1 MCQELGKPSSYPVV
15 NRRQVVNDLAPKQ
28 EPTLFNYAQSL
39 LYVATATSEDG
50 GFSAPS
56 IMEFYPEI
64 VAFEG
69 TPFALNRIMLI
80 RLLVLTLL
88 VILFSLWTRKF
99 QQANK
104 TASFVPGKFQLMG
117 EISLNFVRKSI
128 AHDQL
133 GEKDGD
139 RFLPLLTTIF
149 FVTLGMNIT
158 GIIPGLNISGSSL
171 IGLPIVMAAAAY
183 VVFIYAG
190 MRKHGLRFFSNA
202 LFPAGVPKAFY
213 VLVTPIEFLSTFIL
227 RPVTLALR
235 LTMNMI
241 AGHLLL
247 VLCFSATNFFFFE
260 AEGLFK
266 LFGAGTFVFG
276 FAFTLFEILVS
287 FLQAYVFTLLTTVY
301 IQLAMSDEH

>member
-1 MCQELGKPSSYPVV
+1 
-15 NRRQVVNDLAPKQ
+15 
-28 EPTLFNYAQSL
+28 
-39 LYVATATSEDG
+39 
-50 GFSAPS
+50 
-56 IMEFYPEI
+56 MEFYPEI
-64 VAFEG
+64 IAFEG

-88 VILFSLWTRKF
+88 VVLFALWTRKF

-104 TASFVPGKFQLMG
+104 TQNHVPGKFQLMG

-158 GIIPGLNISGSSL
+158 GIIPGLNISGTSV
-171 IGLPIVMAAAAY
+171 IGLPIVMAVAAY
-183 VVFIYAG
+183 VTFIYAG
-190 MRKHGLRFFSNA
+190 VKKHGGHFFTSA

-213 VLVTPIEFLSTFIL
+213 VLVTPIELLSTFIL

-247 VLCFSATNFFFFE
+247 VLCFSATQFFFFE

-266 LFGAGTFVFG
+266 IFGAGTFVFG
-276 FAFTLFEILVS
+276 FAFTLFEILVA

-301 IQLAMSDEH
+301 IQLALSDEH